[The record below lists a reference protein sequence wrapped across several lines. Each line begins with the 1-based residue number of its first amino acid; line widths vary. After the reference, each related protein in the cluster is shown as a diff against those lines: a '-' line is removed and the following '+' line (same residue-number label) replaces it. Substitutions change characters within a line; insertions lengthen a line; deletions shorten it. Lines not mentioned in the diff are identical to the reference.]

1 MKNNIQ
7 KENYIQNRYDFVFLY
22 DVKDGNPN
30 GDPELDNQPRID
42 FETQKGLVSDV
53 CIKRKVRNYVQLK
66 IAAGDLKVGELEL
79 LKEKYH
85 IFIRQGQLPLNK
97 IISDESEKANGDEE
111 KGRIGM
117 CDKYYDI
124 RTFGAVLS
132 TGEKAVVNDDE
143 TSGEET
149 EGKSNEEPDSKGGK
163 KKGNQKGLG
172 VVRGPVQ
179 FVFSRSVDPID
190 SKTHSITRCCVTTQ
204 EEADKGNK
212 NTIGNK
218 STVSYGLYR
227 MHGYVSA
234 FDGEKCH
241 FTETDLELLWEAL
254 MNAFEH
260 DHSAARGEMN
270 ARALIIF
277 RHRLKLGN
285 ARSAQLF
292 DLVKLEKVKDENG
305 KVIAYPRQFEDYT
318 ITINGETLSSC
329 DYKEIHDGIAMKV
342 LI

>member
-1 MKNNIQ
+1 MDK
-7 KENYIQNRYDFVFLY
+7 YIENRYDFVFLY

-30 GDPELDNQPRID
+30 GDPDMDNQPRID
-42 FETQKGLVSDV
+42 FETREGLVSDV

-66 IAAGDLKVGELEL
+66 VEANELS
-79 LKEKYH
+79 KDKYD
-85 IFIRQGQLPLNK
+85 IFIRQGNILNN
-97 IISDESEKANGDEE
+97 IISDESEKVDGDEK
-111 KGRIGM
+111 KGRINM
-117 CDKYYDI
+117 CDRYFDV

-132 TGEKAVVNDDE
+132 TGSEEAKEEDFA
-143 TSGEET
+143 EET
-149 EGKSNEEPDSKGGK
+149 NSKKGK
-163 KKGNQKGLG
+163 KKGKKKALG

-179 FVFSRSVDPID
+179 FVFSRSIDPID
-190 SKTHSITRCCVTTQ
+190 SRTHSLTRCCVTK
-204 EEADKGNK
+204 EDDKAKG

-241 FTETDLELLWEAL
+241 FTEKDLKLLWEAL

-277 RHRLKLGN
+277 KHKSKLGN
-285 ARSAQLF
+285 ARSSELF
-292 DLVKLEKVKDENG
+292 NLVKIEKKDI
-305 KVIAYPRQFEDYT
+305 VDFPRQYEDYI
-318 ITINGETLSSC
+318 ITIDKDSVPEGVSVE
-329 DYKEIHDGIAMKV
+329 V